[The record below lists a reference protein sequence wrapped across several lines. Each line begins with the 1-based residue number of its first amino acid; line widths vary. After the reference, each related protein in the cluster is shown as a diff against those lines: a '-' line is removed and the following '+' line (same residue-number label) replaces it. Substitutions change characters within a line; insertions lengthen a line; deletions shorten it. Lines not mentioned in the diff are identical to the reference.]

1 MTVLQLKQIAPS
13 AKSQNCELYAPILTA
28 EMMTGGINTQLRICH
43 FLAQALHE
51 SGSLNYVRELAS
63 GKAYEGRKDL
73 GNIVKGDGVKFK
85 GRGLI
90 QITGRANYETLSKL
104 WEVDLLDKPELLEQP
119 EYAVKS
125 AIWFWN
131 SRCLNKFAD
140 TDNIRDITR
149 RINGGFNGLAD
160 RMQFLDRAKK
170 ILMV

>member
-1 MTVLQLKQIAPS
+1 MTGLQLKQIAPA
-13 AKSQNCELYAPILTA
+13 AKSQNCEMYAPILTA
-28 EMMTGGINTQLRICH
+28 EMLVGQINTRIRACH
-43 FLAQALHE
+43 FLAQILHE
-51 SGSLNYVRELAS
+51 SGSLNYVEELAS
-63 GKAYEGRKDL
+63 GRAYEGRRDL
-73 GNIVKGDGVKFK
+73 GNVVKGDGIKFR

-90 QITGRANYETLSKL
+90 QITGRSNYETLSKL
-104 WEVDLLDKPELLEQP
+104 WGVDLIANPELLERP

-160 RMQFLDRAKK
+160 RMQLLGRAKK

>member
-1 MTVLQLKQIAPS
+1 MTGLQLKQIAPFS
-13 AKSQNCELYAPILTA
+13 KSQNCELYAPILTT
-28 EMMTGGINTQLRICH
+28 EMLTGSITTNLRICH
-43 FLAQALHE
+43 FLAQILHE

-73 GNIVKGDGVKFK
+73 GNVVKGDGVKFK

-104 WEVDLLDKPELLEQP
+104 WGVDLLDKPELLELP
-119 EYAVKS
+119 LYAVKS

-131 SRCLNKFAD
+131 SRFLNKFAD

-149 RINGGFNGLAD
+149 RINGGFNGIAD
-160 RMQFLDRAKK
+160 RMQFLERAKK
-170 ILMV
+170 ALII

>member
-1 MTVLQLKQIAPS
+1 MIGLQLKQIAPS
-13 AKSQNCELYAPILTA
+13 AKSQNCELYAPILTT
-28 EMMTGGINTQLRICH
+28 EMAAGGINTQLRICH
-43 FLAQALHE
+43 FLAQVLHE

-73 GNIVKGDGVKFK
+73 GNIIKGDGVKFK

-90 QITGRANYETLSKL
+90 QITGRANYQTLSGL
-104 WEVDLLDKPELLEQP
+104 WGIDLLDKPELLEQP
-119 EYAVKS
+119 LYAVKS

-140 TDNIRDITR
+140 TDNIRDIAL

-170 ILMV
+170 ILTV